1 MEVRLIEELKSIIEG
16 DVETDYPTLNIYSH
30 DASLFEVMPEVVV
43 FPKNNKDLEKLV
55 EFVSKYKKEFPKL
68 SLTARSAGT
77 DMSGGPLNDSIIV
90 EYSRYFNHT
99 PTVNE
104 DVATTEPGVFYR
116 DFEIETLKK
125 GLLFPS
131 YPASKSICAM
141 GGIVNNN
148 SGGEKS
154 LKYGKTQ
161 NFVRKIETV
170 LADGKSHTIQPL
182 EKAELEIKMAEKDF
196 EGELYRGIYK
206 IVTENKE
213 IIQQARPTVHKNSA
227 GYNLWDVWN
236 EKTGI
241 FDLTKLWVGA
251 QGTLGVMTGADI
263 GLVPIQKHRQMVVVF
278 LPNMDNLGEIIKKV
292 LPLGPESFESYDDN
306 TLKLALRYL
315 PEFAKQLGVFG
326 MIQAGLAFLPAFMM
340 MFTGRLPKLI
350 LQIDFTGNDETEL
363 ALKVKKLIELLKP
376 LKVKTQVAVEKQ
388 EEKYWLVRRESFN
401 LLRNKIREKHTAPF
415 IDDFVIDPQ
424 KIQTVLPQVT
434 QILSE
439 HPEFIFTVAGHVGE
453 GNFHIIPIV
462 DIKDPKVREAIP
474 VIAQKVYK
482 IITENGGSTTGEH
495 NDGLI
500 RTPYLKDMFGEKMVN
515 LFENVKN
522 TFDPLGIFNPRKKV
536 RGDLDFAMSHLRE
549 KW

>member
-1 MEVRLIEELKSIIEG
+1 MDNNLIIELKSLLSGDIEINQ
-16 DVETDYPTLNIYSH
+16 ETIELYSH
-30 DASLFEVMPEVVV
+30 DASIFEVKPEVVV
-43 FPKNNKDLEKLV
+43 FPKDTEDIQKLV
-55 EFVSKYKKEFPKL
+55 NFVNKYKKSNPRI
-68 SLTARSAGT
+68 SITSRSAGT

-90 EYSRYFNHT
+90 EFSKYFNHL
-99 PTVNE
+99 PVVGE
-104 DVATTEPGVFYR
+104 SSAVTEPGVFYR
-116 DFEIETLKK
+116 DFEAETLKK

-131 YPASKSICAM
+131 YPASKSICGI

-154 LKYGKTQ
+154 LKYGKTDK
-161 NFVRKIETV
+161 FVRKIEAV
-170 LADGKSHTIQPL
+170 LADGKTY
-182 EKAELEIKMAEKDF
+182 EIKPISKIELDAKMGQNDF
-196 EGELYRGIYK
+196 EGNLYRSMFK

-213 IIQQARPTVHKNSA
+213 VIQNARPTVLKNSA
-227 GYNLWDVWN
+227 GYNLWDIWN
-236 EKTGI
+236 EETGI

-251 QGTLGVMTGADI
+251 QGTLGLMTSAEI

-278 LPNMDNLGEIIKKV
+278 LPNMDNLGDIIKKI

-315 PEFAKQLGVFG
+315 PEFAKQLGIFG

-340 MFTGRLPKLI
+340 MFMGRLPKLV
-350 LQIDFTGNDETEL
+350 LQVDFTGNDVNEL
-363 ALKVKKLIELLKP
+363 SGKVSELLEMLKP
-376 LKVKTQVAVEKQ
+376 LKVKTKVAVENQ

-401 LLRNKIREKHTAPF
+401 LLRSKIREKHTVPF

-424 KIQTVLPQVT
+424 KIQNVLPQVT

-439 HPEFIFTVAGHVGE
+439 HPEFIFTVAGHVGD

-462 DIKDPKVREAIP
+462 NIKDPKVRAAIP
-474 VIAQKVYK
+474 EIAQKVYK
-482 IITENGGSTTGEH
+482 IIIDNGGSTTGEH

-500 RTPYLKDMFGEKMVN
+500 RTPYLKDMFGEKMVA
-515 LFENVKN
+515 LFEQVKN
-522 TFDPLGIFNPRKKV
+522 IFDPEGIFNPRKKV
-536 RGDLDFAMSHLRE
+536 RGDLKFAMSHLRE